1 MGHPIMGDHAV
12 SDPAVSDQPQVRAAE
27 VGDIAA
33 ITAIYG
39 HAVLHGTGTFE
50 TDPPDET
57 GMAARLARVVDGGY
71 PYLVAAEGP
80 RVLGFAYAYAY
91 RERPAYRFT
100 VEDSIYVAAQA
111 RGQGVGTLLMS
122 ALIARTAAA
131 GFRQMVA
138 VIGDSG
144 NQGSIR
150 LHEVMGFH
158 HVGLLA
164 SSGWKAGRWLD
175 VVLMQRS
182 LGEGDTGDPV
192 G

>member
-1 MGHPIMGDHAV
+1 MGA
-12 SDPAVSDQPQVRAAE
+12 PADGRPTTGDQPRVRAAA

-57 GMAARLARVVDGGY
+57 EIAARRASVVGGGY
-71 PYLVAAEGP
+71 PYLVATDGP
-80 RVLGFAYAYAY
+80 RILGFAYAYAY

-100 VEDSIYVAAQA
+100 VEDSVYVDARA
-111 RGQGVGTLLMS
+111 RGQGVGKLLMS
-122 ALIARTAAA
+122 ALIARTASA

-144 NQGSIR
+144 NHGSIR
-150 LHEVMGFH
+150 LHEVMGFR

-164 SSGWKAGRWLD
+164 SSGWKAGCWLD

-182 LGEGDTGDPV
+182 LGAGDTGAPV